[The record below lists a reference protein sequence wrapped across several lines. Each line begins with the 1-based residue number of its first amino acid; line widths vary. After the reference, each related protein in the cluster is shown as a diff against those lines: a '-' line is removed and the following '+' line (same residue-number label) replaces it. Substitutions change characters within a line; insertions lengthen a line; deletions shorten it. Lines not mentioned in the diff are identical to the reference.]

1 MADTEQQKK
10 SLVQKILSME
20 TMISLVGLFILG
32 SGIYR
37 SEPMQYFFGG
47 MIISGSIA
55 LHFVRKK
62 DWKKHWEEQET
73 MQRRYAARLKMEQ
86 AAKDAKEDNTS
97 E

>member
-1 MADTEQQKK
+1 
-10 SLVQKILSME
+10 
-20 TMISLVGLFILG
+20 MIFLVGLFILG

-62 DWKKHWEEQET
+62 DWKKHWEEQE
-73 MQRRYAARLKMEQ
+73 MLQKKYEARLRQEKEK
-86 AAKDAKEDNTS
+86 KDGVR
-97 E
+97 

>member
-1 MADTEQQKK
+1 MPDNDKQKK
-10 SLVQKILSME
+10 STAQKILSME
-20 TMISLVGLFILG
+20 TMILLVGLFILG

-62 DWKKHWEEQET
+62 DWKKHWEEQEA
-73 MQRRYAARLKMEQ
+73 MQRRYEARRKMEQ
-86 AAKDAKEDNTS
+86 KEKDGE
-97 E
+97 

>member
-1 MADTEQQKK
+1 MADNEKQKK
-10 SLVQKILSME
+10 SLAQKILSME
-20 TMISLVGLFILG
+20 TMIFLVGLFILG

-62 DWKKHWEEQET
+62 DWKKHWEEQEA
-73 MQRRYAARLKMEQ
+73 MQKRYEARRRMEREG
-86 AAKDAKEDNTS
+86 KDGE
-97 E
+97 

>member
-1 MADTEQQKK
+1 MADNEKQKK
-10 SLVQKILSME
+10 SLSQKILSME
-20 TMISLVGLFILG
+20 TMIFLVGLFILG

-62 DWKKHWEEQET
+62 DWKKHWEEQEA
-73 MQRRYAARLKMEQ
+73 MQKRYEARRKLEPEG
-86 AAKDAKEDNTS
+86 KDGE
-97 E
+97 